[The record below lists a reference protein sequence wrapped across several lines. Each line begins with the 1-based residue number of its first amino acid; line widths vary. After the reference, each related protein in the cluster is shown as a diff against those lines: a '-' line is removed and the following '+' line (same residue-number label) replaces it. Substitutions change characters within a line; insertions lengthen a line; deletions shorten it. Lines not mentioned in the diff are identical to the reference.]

1 MPHALRS
8 VWLDVAGEQHA
19 ISTGVDLE
27 MLRLLLKCTPQ
38 DDPKYKAAMRTR
50 NPEQRLRAFLQL
62 CGSKRFDEETG
73 APQPAYKLDSMR
85 IMAEFPKPKVGRG
98 ALIWQHNIAARDSG
112 GIRYACFEEEYPM
125 LEYCFIA
132 ER

>member
-1 MPHALRS
+1 MYAHKSL
-8 VWLDVAGEQHA
+8 
-19 ISTGVDLE
+19 
-27 MLRLLLKCTPQ
+27 Q

-85 IMAEFPKPKVGRG
+85 IMAEFPKPKVRAG
-98 ALIWQHNIAARDSG
+98 APFFGNS
-112 GIRYACFEEEYPM
+112 RY
-125 LEYCFIA
+125 
-132 ER
+132 